1 MLLCILEAM
10 GSKYNVRQG
19 AVLHYVAVLETA
31 NLKLAGI
38 RDESS
43 GNEDGA
49 YIYQVSVK
57 FSWILYSQ

>member
-1 MLLCILEAM
+1 M

-57 FSWILYSQ
+57 FSWILYSP